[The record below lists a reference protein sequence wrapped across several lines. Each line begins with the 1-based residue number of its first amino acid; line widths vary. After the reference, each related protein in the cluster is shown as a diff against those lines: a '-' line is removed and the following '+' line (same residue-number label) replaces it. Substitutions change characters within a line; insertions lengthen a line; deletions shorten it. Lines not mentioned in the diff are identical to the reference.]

1 MGKLR
6 IWRRESADSPFED
19 WNENLLP
26 ILSPIPNSGTLS
38 DDGRMY
44 VFSQEIDNGK
54 DARQERLFISTRQ
67 DSDAAWSAP
76 SLLLPDISDDTVSS
90 GSPRLLDDNRTLL
103 FTSSLPG
110 GEGSFD
116 IWMARLVKR

>member
-1 MGKLR
+1 
-6 IWRRESADSPFED
+6 
-19 WNENLLP
+19 
-26 ILSPIPNSGTLS
+26 
-38 DDGRMY
+38 MY

-54 DARQERLFISTRQ
+54 DARQVRLFFSTRQ

-76 SLLLPDISDDTVSS
+76 SLLLPGISDETVSS

-103 FTSSLPG
+103 FTSTLPG